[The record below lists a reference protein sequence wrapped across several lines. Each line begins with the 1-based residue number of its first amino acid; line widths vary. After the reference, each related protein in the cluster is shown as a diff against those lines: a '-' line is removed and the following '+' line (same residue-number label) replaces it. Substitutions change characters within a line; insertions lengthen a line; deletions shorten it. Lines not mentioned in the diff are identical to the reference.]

1 MSKFVYVNGYR
12 INKDIVARV
21 QYPYRDK
28 EYGTIYFKDGT
39 YTKASPY
46 ALDSVTG
53 ENQIVQVFPCPKG
66 IVAIYEDDNEIFEED
81 VFFLALCE
89 DGQIV
94 PITLAGGCFEPVSVD
109 NFKGLYPKYET
120 CRAVDKR
127 EWDDISIHLGFE
139 LKGEK
144 Q

>member
-66 IVAIYEDDNEIFEED
+66 IVAIYEGDNEIFEED
-81 VFFLALCE
+81 VFLLALCE

-94 PITLAGGCFEPVSVD
+94 PVTLGDGRFEPISVN
-109 NFKGLYPKYET
+109 NFKGLYPKYDT
-120 CRAVDKR
+120 GRVTDKS
-127 EWDDISIHLGFE
+127 EWNDISE
-139 LKGEK
+139 A
-144 Q
+144 